1 MDHSHLFYRVYSPIA
16 FFSGLGVAL
25 SVVDDSTSSLVGV
38 AISAS
43 LLPPAGEILILLLCI
58 YPTTIDLLISP
69 ILPLPS
75 HMLFSLV
82 NCGMLLFMA
91 IIQNEEW
98 ITISAKYMYD
108 EKSFQMLLKLEEEDE
123 LYHYMGLLSL
133 ALTVVNVIMVAVGAA
148 GMFRLK
154 EVLPVKKTVFWD
166 DLKIAR
172 RIYTGRALDEI
183 TGGMVSTEAVDSWQH
198 LQMELKRRGVA
209 EDGEN

>member
-1 MDHSHLFYRVYSPIA
+1 
-16 FFSGLGVAL
+16 
-25 SVVDDSTSSLVGV
+25 
-38 AISAS
+38 
-43 LLPPAGEILILLLCI
+43 
-58 YPTTIDLLISP
+58 
-69 ILPLPS
+69 
-75 HMLFSLV
+75 
-82 NCGMLLFMA
+82 MLLFMA

-108 EKSFQMLLKLEEEDE
+108 EESFQMLLKLEEEDE

-172 RIYTGRALDEI
+172 RIY
-183 TGGMVSTEAVDSWQH
+183 MVEHWMRSREVWSVQRQLTAGNTCSW
-198 LQMELKRRGVA
+198 
-209 EDGEN
+209 N

>member
-1 MDHSHLFYRVYSPIA
+1 
-16 FFSGLGVAL
+16 
-25 SVVDDSTSSLVGV
+25 
-38 AISAS
+38 
-43 LLPPAGEILILLLCI
+43 
-58 YPTTIDLLISP
+58 
-69 ILPLPS
+69 
-75 HMLFSLV
+75 MLFSSIHKV

-108 EKSFQMLLKLEEEDE
+108 EESFQMLLKLEEEDE

-198 LQMELKRRGVA
+198 LQKELKRREVSEAGT
-209 EDGEN
+209 GGN

>member
-1 MDHSHLFYRVYSPIA
+1 MSVIKDESWNSFSFEALYIDKA
-16 FFSGLGVAL
+16 FEK
-25 SVVDDSTSSLVGV
+25 VV
-38 AISAS
+38 
-43 LLPPAGEILILLLCI
+43 
-58 YPTTIDLLISP
+58 
-69 ILPLPS
+69 
-75 HMLFSLV
+75 
-82 NCGMLLFMA
+82 
-91 IIQNEEW
+91 
-98 ITISAKYMYD
+98 
-108 EKSFQMLLKLEEEDE
+108 EDE
-123 LYHYMGLLSL
+123 NEYHYMGLLSL

-209 EDGEN
+209 EAEGN

>member
-1 MDHSHLFYRVYSPIA
+1 
-16 FFSGLGVAL
+16 
-25 SVVDDSTSSLVGV
+25 
-38 AISAS
+38 
-43 LLPPAGEILILLLCI
+43 
-58 YPTTIDLLISP
+58 
-69 ILPLPS
+69 
-75 HMLFSLV
+75 
-82 NCGMLLFMA
+82 MLLFMA

-108 EKSFQMLLKLEEEDE
+108 EESFQMLLKLEEEEDE

-198 LQMELKRRGVA
+198 LQMELKRRGAA
-209 EDGEN
+209 EAERN

>member
-1 MDHSHLFYRVYSPIA
+1 
-16 FFSGLGVAL
+16 
-25 SVVDDSTSSLVGV
+25 
-38 AISAS
+38 
-43 LLPPAGEILILLLCI
+43 
-58 YPTTIDLLISP
+58 
-69 ILPLPS
+69 
-75 HMLFSLV
+75 MLWT
-82 NCGMLLFMA
+82 MA
-91 IIQNEEW
+91 IIHNEEW
-98 ITISAKYMYD
+98 ITVTAKYMYD
-108 EKSFQMLLKLEEEDE
+108 EESFQMLLQLEEENE
-123 LYHYMGLLSL
+123 LYHYIGLLSL

>member
-1 MDHSHLFYRVYSPIA
+1 MHK
-16 FFSGLGVAL
+16 
-25 SVVDDSTSSLVGV
+25 
-38 AISAS
+38 
-43 LLPPAGEILILLLCI
+43 
-58 YPTTIDLLISP
+58 
-69 ILPLPS
+69 
-75 HMLFSLV
+75 V

-108 EKSFQMLLKLEEEDE
+108 EESFQMLLKLEEEDE

-172 RIYTGRALDEI
+172 RVYTGRALDEI

-198 LQMELKRRGVA
+198 LQKELKRREVSEA
-209 EDGEN
+209 ETGGN